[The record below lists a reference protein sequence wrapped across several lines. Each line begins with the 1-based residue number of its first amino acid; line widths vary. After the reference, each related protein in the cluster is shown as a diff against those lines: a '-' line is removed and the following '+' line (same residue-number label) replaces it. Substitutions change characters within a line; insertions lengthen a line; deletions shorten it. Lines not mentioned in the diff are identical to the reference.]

1 MMSRCAPREIAGR
14 SGPAHRARSSPA
26 STPAT
31 GRRGRRAPF
40 SGRPMAARA
49 GDSCRCRIGRTRRS
63 GRLRP
68 TPPIPGWFSHAAI
81 TASSTPVT
89 MPATVG
95 ASCRVSLPRSAA
107 SSGRRT
113 ERAPHAGVRAVGQA
127 VAALVICLTGVAMT
141 PLPPVTPAAVWRP
154 AAGFMERFHRRCDGR
169 QGAAFDACFA
179 AEMAAAGASPA
190 ALDFTR
196 RLDNEGFLAALDP
209 TGGRVS
215 VAHVVYPFRANQN
228 EAWLLVNGSPPLI
241 DVDDFDRLD
250 LTQLDASPVY
260 RTIRRRYPN
269 AMLWPGQRGPAG
281 PEVGDGGREIVVG
294 YLLRDL
300 CHACAIVGR
309 VRFAFEFG
317 NDGRFLGAKLRA
329 VTPAAK

>member
-1 MMSRCAPREIAGR
+1 
-14 SGPAHRARSSPA
+14 
-26 STPAT
+26 
-31 GRRGRRAPF
+31 
-40 SGRPMAARA
+40 
-49 GDSCRCRIGRTRRS
+49 
-63 GRLRP
+63 
-68 TPPIPGWFSHAAI
+68 
-81 TASSTPVT
+81 
-89 MPATVG
+89 
-95 ASCRVSLPRSAA
+95 
-107 SSGRRT
+107 
-113 ERAPHAGVRAVGQA
+113 
-127 VAALVICLTGVAMT
+127 MT

-241 DVDDFDRLD
+241 
-250 LTQLDASPVY
+250 
-260 RTIRRRYPN
+260 
-269 AMLWPGQRGPAG
+269 
-281 PEVGDGGREIVVG
+281 EVDGGREIVVG